1 MHPRLPRSCLG
12 IFLALMLLTTL
23 PACGVRK
30 FTSGEIQ
37 PPKVAFQGIALGRP
51 TPGGLPLTVM
61 LLLTNP
67 NSQALNLQGYDY
79 ELWLEGKSVAQGTS
93 QEPVSLPPQGQT
105 VARVPILVKL
115 PAVLGLLPLLIGPE
129 PPPLHYQ
136 VAGSFRLSELLGGLV
151 RIPFRFQGQVTPKE
165 GLEMLRPY
173 LPARRERQSSP
184 EIP

>member
-12 IFLALMLLTTL
+12 IFLALMLLTTI
-23 PACGVRK
+23 PACGVRQLA
-30 FTSGEIQ
+30 TGEVQ
-37 PPKVAFQGIALGRP
+37 PPKVSWQGIALGRP
-51 TPGGLPLTVM
+51 TPGGWPLAVT

-67 NSQALNLQGYDY
+67 NSQSLNLQGYDY
-79 ELWLEGKSVAQGTS
+79 ELWLEGKSVAQGAS

-115 PAVLGLLPLLIGPE
+115 PAVLGLLPLLLRPE

-136 VAGSFRLSELLGGLV
+136 VAGYFRLSEVMGGLV

-165 GLEMLRPY
+165 GLEALRPY
-173 LPARRERQSSP
+173 LSREGDRRQ
-184 EIP
+184 